1 LLAAPTLVNLDGDI
15 VQRLLAIP
23 AGAGVG
29 QILGDEGRSLVIGRP
44 ASLRRWAASHLG
56 AGRPPRPGKRPPTDL
71 RPVARAVSFTPTT
84 SAFHQ
89 RLVFERLMARHVPR
103 SARRDLKPPAYLH
116 LDPSERFPRVTV
128 RGVAPAGSTLP
139 GLFGPFRNR
148 RAATRAVAVL
158 HKRFPLRPCDYEFQ
172 PAADL
177 ALGLGCVYAQVHTCA
192 APCLTRV
199 TEDAYRGLAAEAA
212 HFLAGPQGRPEE
224 ARSWI
229 PEWVSAADSRAV
241 VIEESREGF
250 EIYPVVAGT
259 VLDDQIR
266 TAQGKDIEG
275 ALEGMRWTGADE
287 TGHDRD
293 WLAGWLY
300 TPKRTGRYVVLD
312 GDGNDSA
319 LVRRA
324 MEQAPHVP

>member
-1 LLAAPTLVNLDGDI
+1 M
-15 VQRLLAIP
+15 
-23 AGAGVG
+23 G

-71 RPVARAVSFTPTT
+71 RPVARAISFTPTT
-84 SAFHQ
+84 SGFHQ
-89 RLVFERLMARHVPR
+89 RLVFERVMSRHVPR

-116 LDPSERFPRVTV
+116 LDPGERFPRLTI
-128 RGVAPAGSTLP
+128 RSTAPAGARLP

-148 RAATRAVAVL
+148 HAAARAVAAL
-158 HKRFPLRPCDYEFQ
+158 HKLFPLRPCDYEFE
-172 PAADL
+172 PAGDL

-212 HFLAGPQGRPEE
+212 HFLAEPQQRAEE
-224 ARSWI
+224 TRSWI
-229 PEWVSAADSRAV
+229 PEWVTAADSRAL
-241 VIEESREGF
+241 VIEEAGDRV
-250 EIYPVVAGT
+250 EIYPIVAGT
-259 VLDDQIR
+259 VMEERAI
-266 TAQGKDIEG
+266 TCHPKDIEDVLG
-275 ALEGMRWTGADE
+275 GMNWTGANE

-300 TPKRTGRYVVLD
+300 TPRRAGRYVVLD
-312 GDGNDSA
+312 GDGNESA

-324 MEQAPHVP
+324 MEQAPPVS